1 VKPTRDGAR
10 VYAHVDMDA
19 FYVAV
24 ELLRRPE
31 LRGKPVI
38 VATGSENRARG
49 VVMTASYEARSYG
62 VHSAL
67 PLTIAHRRC
76 PDLIQIPSDRES
88 YLEISREVMSIL
100 RGYSERVE
108 VVGIDEAYLDLSG
121 SAVPKSRARQ
131 LKVEIR
137 DKTGLV
143 CSVGLAENKLLAKIA
158 SDLDKPDGLCL
169 LATGQMLDRVGDRPA
184 TLIPGVGP
192 KTAERLSCMGIG
204 TVAELA
210 RADRSALQAALGPS
224 LGALVHDRANGI
236 DPRPLETERRPKSES
251 RETTFAEDLAD
262 KAELAST
269 LDRLA
274 GSVCAGLAKG
284 GYSGRTVTLK
294 IRLRP
299 FRTFTRSR
307 TLPSPTRDGQTVAA
321 VARELLERFELDAP
335 VRLIGIGVAG
345 LAPDDEQGAGGAAP
359 GAAED
364 DPAEPLRLDLGLA

>member
-1 VKPTRDGAR
+1 VTSLTHAQ
-10 VYAHVDMDA
+10 VIAHVDMDA

-49 VVMTASYEARSYG
+49 VVMTASYEARRYG

-76 PDLIQIPSDRES
+76 PDLVQIPSDRES
-88 YLEISREVMSIL
+88 YLEVSGEVMETL
-100 RGYSERVE
+100 GRYSDRVE
-108 VVGIDEAYLDLSG
+108 VVGIDEAYIDLST
-121 SAVPKSRARQ
+121 AAMPKSMARR
-131 LKVEIR
+131 LKNEIR
-137 DKTGLV
+137 ERTGLV

-158 SDLDKPDGLCL
+158 SDLEKPDGLCVL
-169 LATGQMLDRVGDRPA
+169 PREEMLARVGERPA
-184 TLIPGVGP
+184 KLIPGVGP
-192 KTAERLSCMGIG
+192 KTAEKLTRMGVA
-204 TVAELA
+204 TVADLA
-210 RADRSALQAALGPS
+210 RADRGALQSALGPS

-251 RETTFAEDLAD
+251 RETTFAEDIGDKTRLAEVMD
-262 KAELAST
+262 G
-269 LDRLA
+269 LA
-274 GSVCAGLAKG
+274 GSVCEGLAKG
-284 GYSGRTVTLK
+284 GYSGRTVTMK

-307 TLPSPTRDGQTVAA
+307 TLPAPTREPATVAG

-335 VRLIGIGVAG
+335 VRLIGVGVAG
-345 LAPDDEQGAGGAAP
+345 LAHDDEQNGGGAATVP
-359 GAAED
+359 GD
-364 DPAEPLRLDLGLA
+364 DPAEPLKLDLGLA

>member
-1 VKPTRDGAR
+1 MI
-10 VYAHVDMDA
+10 AHVDMDA

-49 VVMTASYEARSYG
+49 VVMTASYEARHFG

-76 PDLIQIPSDRES
+76 PDLIQIPSDRAA
-88 YLEISREVMSIL
+88 YLEVSSEVMSVL
-100 RGYSERVE
+100 RGYSDRVE
-108 VVGIDEAYLDLSG
+108 VVGIDEAYLDLAG

-131 LKVEIR
+131 LKAEIR
-137 DKTGLV
+137 ERTGLV
-143 CSVGLAENKLLAKIA
+143 CSVGLAESKLLAKIA
-158 SDLDKPDGLCL
+158 SDLDKPDGLCVL
-169 LATGQMLDRVGDRPA
+169 PAEEMLDRVGDRPA

-192 KTAERLSCMGIG
+192 KTSERLARMGIE
-204 TVAELA
+204 TVFGLA
-210 RADRSALQAALGPS
+210 SADREALRAALGSS
-224 LGALVHDRANGI
+224 LGALLHDRANGI

-251 RETTFAEDLAD
+251 RETTFAEDVGD
-262 KAELAST
+262 KRELAVT
-269 LDRLA
+269 LDHLA
-274 GSVCAGLAKG
+274 ASVCEGLAKG
-284 GYSGRTVTLK
+284 GYSGRTVTMK

-307 TLPSPTRDGQTVAA
+307 TLPSPTRDAGAVAA
-321 VARELLERFELDAP
+321 VARGLLERFELDAP
-335 VRLIGIGVAG
+335 VRLIGVGVAG
-345 LAPDDEQGAGGAAP
+345 LIGDGEGERPSGGEAAP
-359 GAAED
+359 GAAEG

>member
-1 VKPTRDGAR
+1 MTSTRDGAR

-108 VVGIDEAYLDLSG
+108 IVGIDEAYLDLSD

-184 TLIPGVGP
+184 KLIPGVGP
-192 KTAERLSCMGIG
+192 KTAERLSRMGIG

-210 RADRSALQAALGPS
+210 RADRGALDAALGPS

-251 RETTFAEDLAD
+251 RETTFAEDVAD

-274 GSVCAGLAKG
+274 GSVCEGLAKA
-284 GYSGRTVTLK
+284 GYSGRTVTMK

-307 TLPSPTRDGQTVAA
+307 TLPSPTRDGRTVAA

-335 VRLIGIGVAG
+335 VRLIGVGVAG
-345 LAPDDEQGAGGAAP
+345 LAPDDEQGGGGAAP
-359 GAAED
+359 GAAEG

>member
-1 VKPTRDGAR
+1 VTRLIQAQ
-10 VYAHVDMDA
+10 VIAHVDMDA

-31 LRGKPVI
+31 LKGKPVI

-49 VVMTASYEARSYG
+49 VVMTASYEARKFG

-76 PDLIQIPSDRES
+76 PELIQIPSDRES
-88 YLEISREVMSIL
+88 YLEISREVMETL
-100 RGYSERVE
+100 RGYSDRVE
-108 VVGIDEAYLDLSG
+108 VVGIDEAYMDLSG

-131 LKVEIR
+131 LKAEIR
-137 DKTGLV
+137 TKTGLV

-158 SDLDKPDGLCL
+158 SDLDKPDGLCIL
-169 LATGQMLDRVGDRPA
+169 PREEMLARVGDRPA
-184 TLIPGVGP
+184 KLLPGVGP
-192 KTAERLSCMGIG
+192 KTAERLERGGIA
-204 TVAELA
+204 TVADLA
-210 RADRSALQAALGPS
+210 RADRGRLQSALGPS
-224 LGALVHDRANGI
+224 LGALLNDRANGI

-251 RETTFAEDLAD
+251 RETTFAEDIGD
-262 KAELAST
+262 KALLGDT

-274 GSVCAGLAKG
+274 TSVCEGLEKG
-284 GYSGRTVTLK
+284 GYSGRTVTMK

-307 TLPSPTRDGQTVAA
+307 TLPSPTRDGAQVAA
-321 VARELLERFELDAP
+321 VARELLQRFELDAP
-335 VRLIGIGVAG
+335 VRLIGVGVAG
-345 LAPDDEQGAGGAAP
+345 LRHDDEESGGGAATVS
-359 GAAED
+359 GD